1 MIAGKHVPVLV
12 TLILVL
18 CSFIGTV
25 TAADYFSNGGFFS
38 TGTTVSG
45 TGTLNET
52 VSIQYITYDEGMMK
66 KTEWT
71 SSQTLIDPSAK
82 SWNTE
87 LSVGTKED
95 TLWWGFQMEG
105 LPLTWEKTETVLP
118 VTWNEIQTPTVLP
131 STWSEILTPTILP
144 VTWKKPEMVFPVTWK
159 KLYFF

>member
-1 MIAGKHVPVLV
+1 MISGKQVPVLV

-18 CSFIGTV
+18 CSFTGTV
-25 TAADYFSNGGFFS
+25 AAADYGGFFS
-38 TGTTVSG
+38 TGTTASG

-87 LSVGTKED
+87 LSIGTKED
-95 TLWWGFQMEG
+95 KLWWGFQMEG
-105 LPLTWEKTETVLP
+105 LPVTWKKTETVLP
-118 VTWNEIQTPTVLP
+118 VTWDTIQTPTVLP
-131 STWSEILTPTILP
+131 STWSEILTPPLLP
-144 VTWKKPEMVFPVTWK
+144 VTWKKPETVFPVISK
-159 KLYFF
+159 NLYFF